1 MQIIRVRLINARG
14 RRKASSVPAG
24 TEEDSKFI
32 NKVNKETGCEK
43 APVEI
48 LNALKEI
55 GCNEKGKLIEFAK
68 LNLEE
73 IHVDLNNL
81 EEANHLIYENS
92 KEIFEKNF
100 KAFFL
105 GGDHCISYSIV
116 KAFSKVEENPLLIIF
131 DAHADCLEPGKVPTN
146 EDWLSKLIREGFN
159 PKNVI
164 LISARDLWEKE
175 IEFLNENQI
184 NLIKMDVLKEDLDG
198 ICDLVMERARNS
210 SGFYVSIDID
220 CLDPAF
226 APATGYL
233 EPGGLSSR
241 DLIYF
246 IKRLVLLENFRGADI
261 VEINPDKDVNGMTV
275 KMGAKLL
282 AEMI

>member
-1 MQIIRVRLINARG
+1 MQIIRVRLINAMG
-14 RRKASSVPAG
+14 R
-24 TEEDSKFI
+24 TI
-32 NKVNKETGCEK
+32 GCEK

-55 GCNEKGKLIEFAK
+55 GSNEKGKIIEFGK

-73 IHVDLNNL
+73 IHVDMDNL

-92 KEIFEKNF
+92 REIFEKNF
-100 KAFFL
+100 KTLFL
-105 GGDHCISYSIV
+105 GGDHCISYSIL
-116 KAFSKVEENPLLIIF
+116 KAFNKLEENPLLIVF
-131 DAHADCLEPGKVPTN
+131 DAHADCMKPGKIPTH
-146 EDWLSKLIREGFN
+146 EDWLSKLIEEGFS

-164 LISARDLWEKE
+164 LISTRDIWEKE
-175 IEFLNENQI
+175 IEFLNENKI
-184 NLIKMDVLKEDLDG
+184 NVIKMDILREDLEG

-220 CLDPAF
+220 CLEPAF
-226 APATGYL
+226 APGTGFL

-246 IKRLVLLENFRGADI
+246 IKRLVLLGNFRGADI
-261 VEINPDKDVNGMTV
+261 VEINPDKDINGMTV
-275 KMGAKLL
+275 KLGAKLL